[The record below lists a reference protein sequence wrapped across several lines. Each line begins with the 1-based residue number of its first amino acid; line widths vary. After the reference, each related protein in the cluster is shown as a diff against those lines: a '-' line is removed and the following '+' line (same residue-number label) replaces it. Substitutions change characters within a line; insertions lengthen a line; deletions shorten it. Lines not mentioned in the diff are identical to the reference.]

1 MEICRI
7 SAYESCIPLPTNT
20 HHFFEISLV
29 FVFQV
34 WYDKI
39 PSIGPQCSTGLKKTK
54 GLCVCTQETQDN
66 SKYFPRLDT
75 CTLMISKM
83 QTTIIKWSG

>member
-7 SAYESCIPLPTNT
+7 SAYESCIPLSTNI

-29 FVFQV
+29 FVLQV

-39 PSIGPQCSTGLKKTK
+39 PSIGLQCSTGLKK
-54 GLCVCTQETQDN
+54 D
-66 SKYFPRLDT
+66 
-75 CTLMISKM
+75 
-83 QTTIIKWSG
+83 